1 MTFAL
6 ILAWAFGVVAIFAV
20 GRHVASL
27 GEDIDAPVPLALYRA
42 RCDEVARLQAR
53 VRLLEAQLASVEQ
66 GR

>member
-1 MTFAL
+1 MTAIL

-20 GRHVASL
+20 AAHVASL
-27 GEDIDAPVPLALYRA
+27 VEDIDAPVPLTLYRA
-42 RCDEVARLQAR
+42 RCDEVERLQAR